1 MSAPP
6 VPRYR
11 LTLTITGNTLDEI
24 EHELVVQ
31 TRGGFLLDSGGRWG
45 LRYMRRDFWEIV
57 TGRYISVMEHVNPE
71 MTPERY
77 DAELDAWWA
86 GRKAGRRE
94 ARDDD

>member
-1 MSAPP
+1 MNSSSKRAA
-6 VPRYR
+6 VSCS
-11 LTLTITGNTLDEI
+11 
-24 EHELVVQ
+24 
-31 TRGGFLLDSGGRWG
+31 TRGI
-45 LRYMRRDFWEIV
+45 MRRDFWEIV

>member
-1 MSAPP
+1 MTHERPSR
-6 VPRYR
+6 RYR

-24 EHELVVQ
+24 ERELVVQ
-31 TRGGFLLDSGGRWG
+31 TRGGFLLDSGH
-45 LRYMRRDFWEIV
+45 MTRDFWEIV